1 MGQTVVEVSNTVF
14 PNTDRPRPAN
24 NLFIFFFHG
33 IAVKGPEISKI
44 LFRIKKFTFAMIALV
59 IRVNSSLTLSKVL
72 TFYVVYDTFKAVTKG
87 LKSC

>member
-1 MGQTVVEVSNTVF
+1 MAEVSNTVF

-33 IAVKGPEISKI
+33 IAVKELEISKI
-44 LFRIKKFTFAMIALV
+44 LFRIKKITFAVIALV
-59 IRVNSSLTLSKVL
+59 IRIHNSLTLSKVL
-72 TFYVVYDTFKAVTKG
+72 TFYVVYGTFKAVTKG